1 VTITSFLESKLKM
14 HMNMWVDYSIQDVVD
29 LGKIIVWTH
38 LLGLEIGYH
47 SRVLL
52 MIIK

>member
-1 VTITSFLESKLKM
+1 VTISSFLESKLKI
-14 HMNMWVDYSIQDVVD
+14 HINMWVDYWRQDVVD

-38 LLGLEIGYH
+38 LLGLKIGYY